1 MDMVISS
8 STSLTS
14 ARARSFIAGGPT
26 GISIMVNQR
35 AGSLV
40 KRLVELAMAQMT
52 GMLILCAR

>member
-8 STSLTS
+8 STPLTS

-26 GISIMVNQR
+26 GMSIMVNQR

-40 KRLVELAMAQMT
+40 KILVELASAQIT
-52 GMLILCAR
+52 GMLNLRTR